1 MVRSLPSTRL
11 TRRSI
16 VAGLAGGSVLPAL
29 PWRAA
34 VEFGHGLR
42 WIEGIGLSSLVL
54 SASALGVGILGQ
66 AVSWVLILYL
76 AATYIPQFFATAA
89 PRLAADWRVR
99 VFVGMT
105 SVYFGLFVAVVW
117 DVAPAVLLAG
127 LVPAGDVTAVTFAVG
142 YLGGIG
148 VATLCLAGY
157 LAVGDYAPLTDPDGE
172 VFALVQAFVAEDVA
186 ASVHPLDT
194 YPTPLRPVVAATRWA
209 LPGIIV
215 VLPCLAV
222 GFLATVAS
230 GYYPVFEAVVLVGT
244 AALGVGERA
253 GIDVPLPDRE
263 RLDVEDRLLRHAR
276 ETTRSYKGMMM
287 TMFCVLG
294 LLLSMGLFLVA
305 VLVATERGAEIVAGG
320 GRLVDGW
327 ASMERTAALRA
338 TLALSG
344 LIGLPVSFVAAGV
357 HGLVYWFRQLQQL
370 GPYLTYWE
378 RVYGAEE
385 SPRPPPPT
393 TAAVRPP
400 LLTLPTVMPLWVAVA
415 GAWIGIS
422 AALLLAF
429 GLTWPLIVG
438 VMGWSLRHAR
448 RTTEQS
454 LAHVSRDVFLG
465 LAVTVVV
472 GLGIGGPAVVAFAPE
487 IVTGGFLIGGLY
499 FTPELTRIGTA
510 GGSRGR
516 TRATIYI
523 GLLLGL
529 LLGLLWLGD
538 ELLPPWFR
546 WLGTGLSLSLGA
558 LLTLKRAI
566 ERRASAP

>member
-1 MVRSLPSTRL
+1 MVRSLLSTRL
-11 TRRSI
+11 TRRSV

-29 PWRAA
+29 PWRVA
-34 VEFGHGLR
+34 VEVGPGLR
-42 WIEGIGLSSLVL
+42 WVEGIGLSSLVL

-89 PRLAADWRVR
+89 PGLAADWRVR
-99 VFVGMT
+99 VFVGVT
-105 SVYFGLFVAVVW
+105 SVYFGLFMAVVW

-157 LAVGDYAPLTDPDGE
+157 LAVSDYAPLTDPDGE

-194 YPTPLRPVVAATRWA
+194 YPAPLRPVVAATRWA
-209 LPGIIV
+209 LPAIIV

-222 GFLATVAS
+222 GFFATVAS
-230 GYYPVFEAVVLVGT
+230 GYYPVFEAVVLVGM

-253 GIDVPLPDRE
+253 GIDVPLPDHE
-263 RLDVEDRLLRHAR
+263 RLDVEGRLLRHAR

-294 LLLSMGLFLVA
+294 LLQSMGLFLGA
-305 VLVATERGAEIVAGG
+305 VLVVTERGAEIVAGG

-338 TLALSG
+338 VLALSG
-344 LIGLPVSFVAAGV
+344 LVGLPVSFVAAGV

-378 RVYGAEE
+378 RVYEAEV

-393 TAAVRPP
+393 TVAVRPP
-400 LLTLPTVMPLWVAVA
+400 LLTLPTVLPLWVAVA
-415 GAWIGIS
+415 GAWLGIS

-438 VMGWSLRHAR
+438 VMAWSLRRAR

-472 GLGIGGPAVVAFAPE
+472 VVGIGGPTVVAFAPE
-487 IVTGGFLIGGLY
+487 LVTGGLLIGGVY
-499 FTPELTRIGTA
+499 FTPELTRIGTV
-510 GGSRGR
+510 GGSRGW

-558 LLTLKRAI
+558 FLALKRAI